1 MSEQVPVRVGQAYD
15 IEITGL
21 GQSEGVGR
29 VDGFTVFVPGALP
42 GEQVRARV
50 DLVKK
55 NYARAGL
62 LEVVRRSPD
71 RVEPSCPHFPECGGC
86 QLQHLDYQAQ
96 LRWKRQQVADAIQ
109 RIGKLTGV
117 EVLPT
122 LGMADPWRYRNK
134 VPFPVGG
141 RGGQLVAGLYRS
153 GTHDIVDME
162 GCQIQSG
169 LADQAF
175 REAKRLSAEHGL
187 IPYDEIKKTGFLRHI
202 LIREGRQAGELMCV
216 LVTNGEERT
225 RTSVVA
231 RELMEAVPAVVSVQQ
246 NINTRPTNVI
256 MGPKTILLGGKATIT
271 DYLGGLAFEISPL
284 SFFQINPGQAEVLYN
299 QVLAFCRL
307 TGGETVFDLY
317 CGIGTISLYLAR
329 RAGQVIGIESVPQ
342 AVEDARRNA
351 ERNGIGNVKF
361 HYGEAEKLLPRLAR
375 QGARADV
382 IVLDPPRRGCEPEV
396 LETMAEMR
404 PERIVYVSCNPAT
417 LARDLAVLSERGY
430 RPEVVQPVDMFPHTG
445 HVECIIQIKRAESR
459 MK

>member
-169 LADQAF
+169 LADRAF

-329 RAGQVIGIESVPQ
+329 RAGQVIGIESVRQ

-445 HVECIIQIKRAESR
+445 QPGCRLCVSFRES
-459 MK
+459 